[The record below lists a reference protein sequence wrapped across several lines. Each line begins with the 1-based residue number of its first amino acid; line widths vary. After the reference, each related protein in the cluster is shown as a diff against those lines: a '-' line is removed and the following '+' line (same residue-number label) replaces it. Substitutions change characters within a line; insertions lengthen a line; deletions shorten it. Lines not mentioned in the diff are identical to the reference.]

1 MRPSLSARFYR
12 LSILTRLLTIALSL
26 LVFSCSKKTEPPAI
40 EIDRFPLIASS
51 DELTAASQKAGA
63 KMLVLDL
70 SADWCMPCKLLEPV
84 LHELSKDFKEK
95 AVFYR
100 VDVDKSRDLAASFG
114 VRGIPYVL
122 FLKDGKVVYSL
133 TGLNPKENYAKILS
147 ICPDSSTTDQCA
159 GLLKEKMQN

>member
-1 MRPSLSARFYR
+1 MQPSLSVRRYR
-12 LSILTRLLTIALSL
+12 LSILACLLTAGLSPL
-26 LVFSCSKKTEPPAI
+26 FFSCSKKAEPPVT
-40 EIDRFPLIASS
+40 EIVRFPLIANS
-51 DELTAASQKAGA
+51 DELTAASHKAGT

-84 LHELSKDFKEK
+84 LHELSKEFKEK

-100 VDVDKSRDLAASFG
+100 VDVDKSRELAASFG

-133 TGLNPKENYAKILS
+133 TGLNPKENYATVLT